1 MKGITDRAG
10 QALLEALEEDGVPED
25 QCVRYVGSAHGGEFE
40 IDEAYSDDLMFEHE
54 GRMVLAV
61 GPETAEGCGDHVL
74 DFESDQFTLVL
85 HTRVRVCQI
94 YEAEAL
100 ATV

>member
-10 QALLEALEEDGVPED
+10 QALLEALEEDGVLED

-40 IDEAYSDDLMFEHE
+40 VDGPCPDDLVFEHE
-54 GRMVLAV
+54 GRMVLVV
-61 GPETAEGCGDHVL
+61 GPETAEGCPDRVL
-74 DFESDQFTLVL
+74 DFESGQFTLVCYS
-85 HTRVRVCQI
+85 RVRACQI
-94 YEAEAL
+94 YAAEEL

>member
-1 MKGITDRAG
+1 MKGITDRAA

-40 IDEAYSDDLMFEHE
+40 VDGPCPDDLVFDHE

-61 GPETAEGCGDHVL
+61 GPETVEGCPDHVL
-74 DFESDQFTLVL
+74 DFESDQFTLL
-85 HTRVRVCQI
+85 RYSRVRSCRV
-94 YEAEAL
+94 YEAEQL